1 MKAFIAAGVALAI
14 LAGPVYAQNN
24 KGPAPDDGRAKK
36 AAQTEKERD
45 AVEKE
50 YNETMKRLRKE
61 PAVKSD
67 PWRKVR
73 PSTGADTS
81 R

>member
-1 MKAFIAAGVALAI
+1 MKACIATGLALAI
-14 LAGPVYAQNN
+14 LAGPAYAQNN

-36 AAQTEKERD
+36 AMQAEKERG

-50 YNETMKRLRKE
+50 YNDTMKRLRRE
-61 PAVKSD
+61 PAAKSD
-67 PWRKVR
+67 PWGKVR
-73 PSTGADTS
+73 PSTETT